1 MKDSKLSV
9 LTLAGNGGMGTA
21 GTESLLM
28 AAANS
33 RTLHKLNLSAC
44 GIKSPLSKTFFDSLK
59 TIASQNIEEGCLR
72 ELNVSYNLLSIEDK
86 EQLAEEWG
94 ESCTGES
101 SVCLENSLCVLT
113 K

>member
-1 MKDSKLSV
+1 
-9 LTLAGNGGMGTA
+9 
-21 GTESLLM
+21 M
-28 AAANS
+28 AATNS

-44 GIKSPLSKTFFDSLK
+44 GIKSPLGKTFFDSLK

-72 ELNVSYNLLSIEDK
+72 ELNISHNLLSIEDK
-86 EQLAEEWG
+86 EQLAEEWS
-94 ESCTGES
+94 ESCTGET